1 MASPPANHPFLRPAI
16 TATTAP
22 PGSFN
27 PPDNTAFYQP
37 MGTSIPSSAR
47 TSLRPAS
54 QVSATP
60 SATPSAPAA
69 LASPAPP
76 VPSLPRSP
84 RPDAARTSS
93 TGPPPPQSNGNA
105 VPEPPKKLSRWEEK
119 VQGDLAG
126 WRGGVGA
133 PRSSVPHAAASSNTY
148 YGQPPTGTIGRDLP
162 KEIVRVERDYSLGDI
177 CQISTNFPVELDG
190 RVTPTDFAKFVEA
203 VNEPLRD
210 AYSVSGAVVDN
221 VIAVL
226 SWWTSLWWRTSHFEK
241 ELQRAEAVIREA
253 NETTFNPVGLNVLS
267 PREVALQYVSGAW
280 CACRGNA
287 DVAARD

>member
-22 PGSFN
+22 PGSFH

-54 QVSATP
+54 QVSAAP

-69 LASPAPP
+69 LSSPAPP

-84 RPDAARTSS
+84 RPETTRSVS
-93 TGPPPPQSNGNA
+93 TGPPVPAASAPVPSNGLA
-105 VPEPPKKLSRWEEK
+105 APEPPRKLSRWEEK

-126 WRGGVGA
+126 WRGGVGE
-133 PRSSVPHAAASSNTY
+133 PRSSVPHAAASTNTY

-177 CQISTNFPVELDG
+177 CQFTTNFPIEIDG
-190 RVTPTDFAKFVEA
+190 RVTPTEFAKFVEA
-203 VNEPLRD
+203 VNEPLRE

-226 SWWTSLWWRTSHFEK
+226 TWWTSLWWRTSHFEK
-241 ELQRAEAVIREA
+241 ELQRAEAVIRKA
-253 NETTFNPVGLNVLS
+253 NETTFNPAGLNVLS

-280 CACRGNA
+280 RAEVRC
-287 DVAARD
+287 